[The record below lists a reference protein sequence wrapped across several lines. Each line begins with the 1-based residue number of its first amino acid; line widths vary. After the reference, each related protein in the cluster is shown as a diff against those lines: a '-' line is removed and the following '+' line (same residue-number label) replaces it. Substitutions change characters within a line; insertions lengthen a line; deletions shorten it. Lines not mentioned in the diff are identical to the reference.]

1 MSVSTSADVWRPEQH
16 AWTRD
21 SNVARFM
28 RTRGVGSLAEL
39 RQAAVHCHQWFWDE
53 ALRDMGLE
61 WTHRYTHLRDMTRG
75 FPWTRWF
82 GGGEINLTHN
92 CVDRHVRDGHG
103 SEPALRV
110 VTDAAHGEARSVTFA
125 ALAERVDRAALA
137 LRAAGVQHGDNVAAA
152 GVGGET
158 AVVAMLAA
166 WKLGARYVLLAGAG
180 GGDDLREQLERC
192 EVRLLF
198 ARERPVCSDQSLETK
213 GAIRAAVADVPSV
226 LRVVWTDTTDWE
238 EFLQSGVCW
247 VPQRDL
253 FSSRPKPA
261 FPCEMTRAEE
271 PALIVFDRDR
281 AGRLNATVH
290 THAGCLAQAGK
301 DLRYAY
307 DVRPGEPM
315 LWLGRDDSGLGP
327 WAAIGCLLYRAPL
340 VLMDE
345 GIAGDAARVWRSV
358 ERLGVV
364 TLGGQSDRIARLKAD
379 AAERGAVGFDLSRLR
394 VIGLAARAEGGVGQW
409 LFERVG
415 GGRCPL
421 ISQAWSADILGGWLQ
436 PYPVEAITPG
446 SLGGPALGIDA
457 DVFTEDGRPA
467 ERGTA
472 GVLVCKQP
480 VPSMTKGYLR
490 DDAGYVA
497 SRFDRFRGV
506 CCLDE
511 RVVVAPDGQWF
522 PAE

>member
-1 MSVSTSADVWRPEQH
+1 
-16 AWTRD
+16 
-21 SNVARFM
+21 M
-28 RTRGVGSLAEL
+28 RTRGVGSLTEL

-61 WTHRYTHLRDMTRG
+61 WTHRYTHLRDMSRG

-103 SEPALRV
+103 SEPALRIV
-110 VTDAAHGEARSVTFA
+110 AGAAEGETRTVTFA

-137 LRAAGVQHGDNVAAA
+137 LRAAGVQHGDNVAAV

-166 WKLGARYVLLAGAG
+166 WKLGARYVPLPETG
-180 GGDDLREQLERC
+180 GRDELREQLARC
-192 EVRLLF
+192 DVGLVLVGSRVE
-198 ARERPVCSDQSLETK
+198 K
-213 GAIRAAVADVPSV
+213 GVSTTEAKEAIRAVAAAVPAVP
-226 LRVVWTDTTDWE
+226 RVVGTDPAGWE

-247 VPQRDL
+247 VPQRDP

-261 FPCEMTRAEE
+261 FPCEVTRAEE
-271 PALIVFDRDR
+271 PALILFERD
-281 AGRLNATVH
+281 GKGGMNATVH

-307 DVRPGEPM
+307 DARPGEPM
-315 LWLGRDDSGLGP
+315 LWLGGDDTGVGL
-327 WAAIGCLLYRAPL
+327 WAAIGCLLYRAPM

-345 GIAGDAARVWRSV
+345 AIAADATCVWRSV

-364 TLGGQSDRIARLKAD
+364 TLGGRPDRLARLRSD
-379 AAERGAVGFDLSRLR
+379 SGERGTAGADLSRLR
-394 VIGLAARAEGGVGQW
+394 VIGLAARDGGGLASW

-421 ISQAWSADILGGWLQ
+421 ITQAWSAEILGGWLQ

-467 ERGTA
+467 ERGKA

-480 VPSMTKGYLR
+480 VPSMTKGFLR
-490 DDAGYVA
+490 DDAAYVA
-497 SRFDRFRGV
+497 AHFDRFRGV
-506 CCLDE
+506 CCLGE
-511 RVVVAPDGQWF
+511 RVIVGPDGQWF

>member
-1 MSVSTSADVWRPEQH
+1 VSVPTSAGVWRPEQH

-21 SNVARFM
+21 SHVARFM
-28 RTRGVGSLAEL
+28 RTRGVGSLTEL

-61 WTHRYTHLRDMTRG
+61 WTHRYTHLRDMSRG

-103 SEPALRV
+103 NDPALRV
-110 VTDAAHGEARSVTFA
+110 VSDGTDGEIRTVSFA

-152 GVGGET
+152 EIGGET

-166 WKLGARYVLLAGAG
+166 WKLGARYVQLAGAS
-180 GGDDLREQLERC
+180 GGDELRAQLERG
-192 EVRLLF
+192 EVRLLL
-198 ARERPVCSDQSLETK
+198 ARSHRTEGNQAVDTK
-213 GAIRAAVADVPSV
+213 PAIRAVVADVPSV
-226 LRVVWTDTTDWE
+226 LRVVWTDTADWE

-247 VPQRDL
+247 VPQRDP

-271 PALIVFDRDR
+271 PALIVFIRDR

-307 DVRPGEPM
+307 DVRAGEPV
-315 LWLGRDDSGLGP
+315 LWLGREDAGVGP
-327 WAAIGCLLYRAPL
+327 WTAIGCLLYRAPL
-340 VLMDE
+340 VVMDAALAE
-345 GIAGDAARVWRSV
+345 DAARVWRSV

-364 TLGGQSDRIARLKAD
+364 TLGGQPDRIARLKAD
-379 AAERGAVGFDLSRLR
+379 AGDRGAAGFDLSRLR
-394 VIGLAARAEGGVGQW
+394 VVGMAARANGGVGQW

-421 ISQAWSADILGGWLQ
+421 ISVAWSAELLGGWLQ

-467 ERGTA
+467 ERGNA
-472 GVLVCKQP
+472 GLLVCKQP
-480 VPSMTKGYLR
+480 VPSMTKGFLR
-490 DDAGYVA
+490 DDATYVA
-497 SRFDRFRGV
+497 THFDRFRGV
-506 CCLDE
+506 CCLGE
-511 RVVVAPDGQWF
+511 RVIVAPDGQWF